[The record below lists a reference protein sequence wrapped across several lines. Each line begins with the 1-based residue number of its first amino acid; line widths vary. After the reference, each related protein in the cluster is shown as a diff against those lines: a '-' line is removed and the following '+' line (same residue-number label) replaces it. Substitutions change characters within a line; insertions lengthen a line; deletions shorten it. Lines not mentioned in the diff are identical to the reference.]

1 MYDSKMYIHLT
12 SLLSPLHFLPLKST
26 FILYVLGSIDF
37 CKYLEEISE
46 EINLPD
52 STNKNWQ
59 IKFPSIK
66 KNHQI
71 ANLNALEIYI
81 FLFIHQ
87 F

>member
-59 IKFPSIK
+59 IKFPNRQFK
-66 KNHQI
+66 CPRN
-71 ANLNALEIYI
+71 IYI
-81 FLFIHQ
+81 FVHSSILTQI
-87 F
+87 